1 MTLLLI
7 FIGLLLLFI
16 FGSILLVMV
25 AFGQV
30 RTTGDE
36 KRAAPEKAAP
46 FRWKAVLLPV
56 AILLLVAVMCA
67 WFYGKL
73 PEEVASRFAAD
84 GTASAF
90 VSRGTLILWAVLPQ
104 LLLTLLALMVAWGVT
119 RVGALLRGTEESG
132 IRLENLLFVMGNM
145 VVLPQLI
152 LGFAMLN
159 TFGYNAYQVRIV
171 PLWGVVVIVVTAGA
185 VILGAFFISTIHKIL
200 VKDSK

>member
-16 FGSILLVMV
+16 FGSILLVML
-25 AFGQV
+25 AFGQA
-30 RTTGDE
+30 RTTGGE
-36 KRAAPEKAAP
+36 KPTGPEKTVP

-56 AILLLVAVMCA
+56 VILLLVAVMCA

-185 VILGAFFISTIHKIL
+185 VILGAFFISTIRKVL
-200 VKDSK
+200 VTDSK